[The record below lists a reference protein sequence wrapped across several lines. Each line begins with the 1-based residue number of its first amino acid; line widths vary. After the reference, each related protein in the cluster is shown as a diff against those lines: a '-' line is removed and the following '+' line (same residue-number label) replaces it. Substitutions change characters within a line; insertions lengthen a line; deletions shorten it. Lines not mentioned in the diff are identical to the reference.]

1 MRLLRPAASTRRR
14 SSSRSWRESR
24 SLDGMVTFL
33 TRFFPY
39 LADCEA
45 VCYLLLADAD
55 LLIATRFIVVDR
67 RMKRFGS
74 SEPVVEEALRMAL
87 RCAALAAQHPDPDR
101 FVGA

>member
-1 MRLLRPAASTRRR
+1 MRLRPAASRRRR
-14 SSSRSWRESR
+14 SSKELESR

>member
-33 TRFFPY
+33 SRFFPY

-45 VCYLLLADAD
+45 VRYLLLASSD
-55 LLIATRFIVVDR
+55 LLVATRIVVVDR

-74 SEPVVEEALRMAL
+74 SGPAVEEALRSSDG
-87 RCAALAAQHPDPDR
+87 P
-101 FVGA
+101 